1 MTRHTTTS
9 LSGRTRRPRLER
21 TTAVAP
27 ALAVAVALAL
37 ALALAAAGAA
47 SLGGCAS
54 SKEQARARH
63 AVAPWRP
70 PGGTLAD
77 STQAVSAIQ
86 AIYRLDDLR
95 GARCDVR
102 RFVDTDVVETRS
114 GAPPAA
120 GAHWFERWTMDRCG
134 TRVKFLVE
142 FSPDPGGGTGVT
154 ARFE

>member
-1 MTRHTTTS
+1 MTRHTVRS
-9 LSGRTRRPRLER
+9 RSRRPREG
-21 TTAVAP
+21 V
-27 ALAVAVALAL
+27 ALAVTFVVALAL
-37 ALALAAAGAA
+37 AAVAAGA
-47 SLGGCAS
+47 LGGCAS

-63 AVAPWRP
+63 AAAPWRP

-114 GAPPAA
+114 GTPPAPS
-120 GAHWFERWTMDRCG
+120 AHWFERWTMDRCG
-134 TRVKFLVE
+134 TRVKFLLE
-142 FSPDPGGGTGVT
+142 FSPDPAGGTGVT

>member
-1 MTRHTTTS
+1 MPVPAH
-9 LSGRTRRPRLER
+9 
-21 TTAVAP
+21 
-27 ALAVAVALAL
+27 ALAVTGTVALAVALAL
-37 ALALAAAGAA
+37 PVAG
-47 SLGGCAS
+47 SFCGCAS

-63 AVAPWRP
+63 AAAPWRP

-102 RFVDTDVVETRS
+102 RFVDTQVVETRS
-114 GAPPAA
+114 GTPPAP

-134 TRVKFLVE
+134 TRVKFLLE
-142 FSPDPGGGTGVT
+142 FSPDPAGGTGVT

>member
-1 MTRHTTTS
+1 
-9 LSGRTRRPRLER
+9 
-21 TTAVAP
+21 
-27 ALAVAVALAL
+27 VAVAAI
-37 ALALAAAGAA
+37 AVAAIAAAV
-47 SLGGCAS
+47 LGCAS

-63 AVAPWRP
+63 AAAPWRP

-77 STQAVSAIQ
+77 STQAVNAIQ

-95 GARCDVR
+95 GARCEMR

-114 GAPPAA
+114 GTPPAP

-134 TRVKFLVE
+134 TRVGFLVE
-142 FSPDPGGGTGVT
+142 FSPEPGGSGTAVT